1 MVDLGTA
8 PEQHAGAASFVPG
21 APRIAYTL
29 SGAGPTVVFLH
40 GIGGNASN
48 WTQQCAAIS
57 ARYRAVAWDARGYG
71 DSDDYPEALTF
82 PLFAADL
89 RRLLDHLDVAQAHLV
104 GLSMGGRIAL
114 DFYEAHP
121 TRVASLVL
129 CDTFPGY
136 DDSVSVEQ
144 REQFIQSRQAPL
156 LAGKEP
162 RDIAVLVAPTLL
174 SKGASAASLQRLI
187 HSMSRLHKASYLK
200 AIAAM
205 AHYAPVARLTDIQVP
220 SLVICGDEDHLTPP
234 ALARHMASL
243 IPAAELLIL
252 AQAGHLSN
260 IEQPAAF
267 NAALLAFLDRHSAP
281 AVLAK
286 AQN

>member
-1 MVDLGTA
+1 MVATDEA
-8 PEQHAGAASFVPG
+8 PSNRSSASGWVPG

-48 WTQQCAAIS
+48 WTEQSTAIS
-57 ARYRAVAWDARGYG
+57 GRYRAVAWDARGYG

-89 RRLLDHLDVAQAHLV
+89 LRLLDHLDVAQAHLV

-114 DFYEAHP
+114 DFYETHP
-121 TRVASLVL
+121 ARVASLVL

-136 DDSVSVEQ
+136 DDSVTLEQ
-144 REQFIQSRQAPL
+144 REQFIQSRQQPL

-162 RDIAVLVAPTLL
+162 CDIAPLVAPTLL
-174 SKGASAASLQRLI
+174 SKHASAASLQRLI
-187 HSMSRLHKASYLK
+187 DSMSRLHKASYLK
-200 AIAAM
+200 AIVAM
-205 AHYAPVARLTDIQVP
+205 TRYEPVAKLTDIHVP
-220 SLVICGDEDHLTPP
+220 SLVICGDEDQLTPP
-234 ALARHMASL
+234 TVARQMASL
-243 IPAAELLIL
+243 IPNAELVIL
-252 AQAGHLSN
+252 EQAGHLSN

-267 NAALLAFLDRHSAP
+267 NAALLGFLDRH
-281 AVLAK
+281 
-286 AQN
+286 